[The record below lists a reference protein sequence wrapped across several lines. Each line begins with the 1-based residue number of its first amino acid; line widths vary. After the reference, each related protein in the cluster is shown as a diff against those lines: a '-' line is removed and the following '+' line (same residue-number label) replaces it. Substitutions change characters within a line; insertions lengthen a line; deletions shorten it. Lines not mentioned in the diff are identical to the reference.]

1 MSGPLPTPRR
11 RGRRS
16 REDLTGPRAVRTVAG
31 PGPTLT
37 RSPHGPM
44 PRPHALAIA
53 ALILL
58 AVAAP
63 AGAQDR
69 GGISGKVSDRKNSH
83 AIPFATVTVVGAGK
97 GALTD
102 SEGRFLITGV
112 APGTYEVRVQFLGYA
127 PASEAAAVVTAGRTL
142 TLNFALEEIVVKEV
156 KAIEVTAERR
166 LVEVRQGATVR
177 SVSAADI
184 RNLPVQTISDVLQ
197 QQAGISVE
205 ADQVHVRGGRA
216 DETLFYV
223 NGVANRDLVT
233 GQSTA
238 GQLNARSVAEVNVA
252 TGAYDVRYGNAL
264 SGVVEVRLK
273 EGGDRFQGGVTTT
286 GASYG
291 GRALQVTMG
300 GPLGLRP
307 AGTGGM
313 NWFLDVSTDHSS
325 TRFPSIDK
333 LPGKPRL
340 RSNYQDGLFDRNWTY
355 GDFFAPSEDNNWA
368 GRLSLTWKPN
378 SNDRWALDL
387 SKRLAI
393 DQGFSRTFINASGD
407 AGDPAYPWRWS
418 RRIDHAPTIF
428 EDNFQTS
435 LKFRRTLSTTGYTEM
450 QFSRY
455 YSALRREVMGK
466 HWSEYEPPDDLSLFP
481 PGDPRR
487 SDFFFDSGDDNT
499 WQDRRTLTYGLTWG
513 LTRRVRKHELEF
525 GFEHQSQTAQY
536 VTIEDPW
543 EPDPDGLGGSHDI
556 WKVHPWVGNFYA
568 RDRLEYEGFTANV
581 GLRADYWFVGREAER
596 ALASLA
602 DTINITP
609 TTREEF
615 FANTH
620 SFFGRRYKL
629 KISPRIIVAHPIG
642 ARSSFFFN
650 YGQFTQNPSYRYV
663 YSKLT
668 SISSESFPLLGNPN
682 LNPQTSIN
690 YEVGGKNEFRPGAA
704 INATFFVKD
713 IYDYPTSTLFTR
725 TQGSNLVPILVY
737 LNGHFARTKGFEVE
751 VEKRRGAGYWT
762 GKLSYSFQQTKGKSS
777 DPNEAKVAQ
786 LNDFDAAETRLSE
799 TFVRWNR
806 PHKVTA
812 NFDMRFNDSWPEGW
826 SWLRHTGVN
835 LYVQGS
841 SGRAYTPVF
850 GPNSNQSA
858 EPYSRNGPFQV
869 TADVRVNRF
878 FRLGARRVDI
888 SVAGLNIF
896 GTRIVNRVDRVT
908 GKGRVWGVGEYDPDV
923 FEVTESFT
931 RVAEVDDPSNYGPP
945 AQWRITLDYD
955 F

>member
-1 MSGPLPTPRR
+1 MK
-11 RGRRS
+11 
-16 REDLTGPRAVRTVAG
+16 
-31 PGPTLT
+31 
-37 RSPHGPM
+37 
-44 PRPHALAIA
+44 RPHALAILS
-53 ALILL
+53 LILL
-58 AVAAP
+58 LAAAP
-63 AGAQDR
+63 AWAQER
-69 GGISGKVSDRKNSH
+69 GGITGKVSDKRSSH
-83 AIPFATVTVVGAGK
+83 AIPFATVTVVGAQK
-97 GALTD
+97 GGLTD
-102 SEGRFLITGV
+102 SEGKFLITGIGT
-112 APGTYEVRVQFLGYA
+112 GTYEVRVQFLGYA
-127 PASEAAAVVTAGRTL
+127 PFTQPGVVVTGGRTV
-142 TLNFALEEIVVKEV
+142 TLNVALQEIVVQQEKT
-156 KAIEVTAERR
+156 IEVTAERR

-177 SVSAADI
+177 SVTAAEI

-197 QQAGISVE
+197 QQAGISID

-273 EGGDRFQGGVTTT
+273 EGGEQFEGGVTTT

-291 GRALQVTMG
+291 GRAVQMTMG
-300 GPLGLRP
+300 GPVAFRPLR
-307 AGTGGM
+307 AGRM
-313 NWFLDVSTDHSS
+313 NWFIDLSTNRSS

-333 LPGKPRL
+333 LPGQPRL
-340 RSNYQDGLFDRNWTY
+340 RSGYQDSFFGRRWTY

-368 GRLSLTWKPN
+368 GRLALTWKPN
-378 SNDRWALDL
+378 TSDKWSFDV
-387 SKRLAI
+387 SKRIGI

-428 EDNFQTS
+428 DDNFQTS
-435 LKFRRTLSTTGYTEM
+435 LKFRRTLSASGYTEM
-450 QFSRY
+450 QFSRF
-455 YSALRREVMGK
+455 YSAQRREVLGK

-487 SDFFFDSGDDNT
+487 TDFFFDSGDDNT
-499 WQDRRTLTYGLTWG
+499 WQDRRTLTYGMTWG
-513 LTRRVRKHELEF
+513 LTKRLRKHELEF
-525 GFEHQSQTAQY
+525 GLEHQTQSAQY
-536 VTIEDPW
+536 VTIENPW
-543 EPDPDGLGGSHDI
+543 DPDPDGLGGSHDI
-556 WKVHPWVGNFYA
+556 WKVSPWVGNFYA
-568 RDRLEYEGFTANV
+568 RDRLEYEGFTANI
-581 GLRADYWFVGREAER
+581 GMRADYWFVGREAER

-615 FANTH
+615 FANTR

-629 KISPRIIVAHPIG
+629 KLSPRIIVAHPIG
-642 ARSSFFFN
+642 ANSSFFFN
-650 YGQFTQNPSYRYV
+650 YGQFTQNPTYRYV
-663 YSKLT
+663 YSKLS

-704 INATFFVKD
+704 VNATFFVKD
-713 IYDYPTSTLFTR
+713 IYDYPTATQFIR
-725 TQGSNLVPILVY
+725 TQGANLVPILVY

-751 VEKRRGAGYWT
+751 IEKRRSGGYWS

-786 LNDFDAAETRLSE
+786 LNEFDAAETRLSE

-812 NFDMRFNDSWPEGW
+812 NFDMRFNERWPEGW
-826 SWLRHTGVN
+826 SWLRQSGFNV
-835 LYVQGS
+835 YVQGS
-841 SGRAYTPVF
+841 SGRAFTPVF
-850 GPNSNQSA
+850 GPGSNQSA
-858 EPYSRNGPFQV
+858 EPFSRNGPFQV

-878 FRLGARRVDI
+878 FRFGGRRMDL

-896 GTRIVNRVDRVT
+896 GTRIINRVDRVT
-908 GKGRVWGVGEYDPDV
+908 GEGRVWGVGEYDPSV
-923 FEVTESFT
+923 FPVTENFT

-945 AQWRITLDYD
+945 AQWRISLDYD